1 MFPVK
6 HKLVKLN
13 QGAMY
18 IFCKSNI
25 YAYLCPVLIDQYT
38 NQIIH
43 NL

>member
-18 IFCKSNI
+18 IFCKF
-25 YAYLCPVLIDQYT
+25 AHFTKCLIILQGGDG
-38 NQIIH
+38 IIKIA
-43 NL
+43 

>member
-18 IFCKSNI
+18 IFCKF
-25 YAYLCPVLIDQYT
+25 AHFTKCLIILERRDG
-38 NQIIH
+38 IIKIE
-43 NL
+43 